1 MFAAV
6 SQLWGEG
13 KTFRWDGGWPVGLFR
28 DPAVRS
34 GIKFALAGILAFF
47 FALLFRLDKPEWAV
61 TTAFVL
67 STPKFVGA
75 IGEKTVLRIGG
86 AMAGAVLGY
95 LITASLQ
102 QNPFLFLGAM
112 GLLVSIGTAMYGGTF
127 IPYGFRQCGYT
138 ATLVATQG
146 LSNPAA
152 SWQVGLWRCE
162 EICLGIMVT
171 MVVTTTVWPRYARK
185 EFGDEVRGTLAV
197 LEKLFRGRAEAF
209 LSGGVDSLPDVLS
222 TVGNRLAKLR
232 KMIRLGCMESNAFRD
247 RHAQVDAVVAQLGV
261 LSSALSNFGRTL
273 PSKSLFRDYIETEA
287 LDLHEALAAAIGVL
301 ADAAATE
308 DSRLAR
314 IRRAEECLGKYR
326 ERLVAFR
333 LDGVGDSVSVEDSLE
348 HAGYSLSISEIFEAL
363 SRLTVLLPEVEAG
376 QAESFPMIRFE
387 KMTLPSSEWIR
398 SGIRGGLAVV
408 TGLFLLDWLK
418 PPGGELIVVGTY
430 LFTGFSLEASDRK
443 GDVGV
448 FHTLV
453 VAVFVCIAY
462 FLFLLLM
469 APLMSSYMV
478 MNLFLGALLFCTGY
492 LLEAGKLTSF
502 ATLFALLMTVI
513 LVGLNAQRPVSFEE
527 IVGPVLGLAMASILS
542 ALLRR
547 LIWPVL
553 PQDALR
559 ARMGE
564 LLALLEKT
572 AGHPDVSVPVP
583 ERAKIALSSA
593 DAIVLVDVLEKCR
606 VIPDGEA
613 ERLRVYIRWL
623 ARLGGSLMFSTGPV
637 DLPPEAG
644 TIYLEERKLL
654 LASIAG
660 QLRIQR
666 EAVEKEKPVISQCLS
681 IRDVR
686 TWTTRCRMK
695 IREAKGEVL
704 HTIAA
709 LGLLYRHEQAA
720 LSAAEASQVAAQL
733 RLADDFS
740 DHIL

>member
-1 MFAAV
+1 MFTAV
-6 SQLWGEG
+6 SQLLGEE
-13 KTFRWDGGWPVGLFR
+13 KTFRLDGRWPAGLFK

-34 GIKFALAGILAFF
+34 GIKFALSGILAFF

-102 QNPFLFLGAM
+102 QNPLLFLGAM

-152 SWQVGLWRCE
+152 SWHVGLWRCE
-162 EICLGIMVT
+162 EICLGILVT

-209 LSGGVDSLPDVLS
+209 LSGAGDFLPDVLS
-222 TVGNRLAKLR
+222 TVGIRLAKLR
-232 KMIRLGCMESNAFRD
+232 KMIRLGCMESSAFRH
-247 RHAQVDAVVAQLGV
+247 RRTQVDAVVAQLGV

-273 PSKSLFRDYIETEA
+273 PSKSRFRDYIEAEA
-287 LDLHEALAAAIGVL
+287 RALHESLAGGIGVL
-301 ADAAATE
+301 ADPAATE
-308 DSRLAR
+308 GIRRAR
-314 IRRAEECLGKYR
+314 IHHAEECLGKYR

-333 LDGVGDSVSVEDSLE
+333 LDGVGDSVSVDDSLE

-363 SRLTVLLPEVEAG
+363 SRLEVLLPEVEAG
-376 QAESFPMIRFE
+376 QTESFPMIRFE
-387 KMTLPSSEWIR
+387 KMTLPSPGWIK

-408 TGLFLLDWLK
+408 AGLFLLDWLK

-448 FHTLV
+448 FQTLV
-453 VAVFVCIAY
+453 ASVVICIAY
-462 FLFLLLM
+462 FFFLLLM
-469 APLMSSYMV
+469 APLMSSYSV
-478 MNLFLGALLFCTGY
+478 MNLFLGVMLFCTGY
-492 LLEAGKLTSF
+492 LLEAGKLGSF
-502 ATLFALLMTVI
+502 GTLFALLMTVI
-513 LVGLNAQRPVSFEE
+513 LVGLNAQKSVGFEA
-527 IVGPVLGLAMASILS
+527 IVGPVLGLAMASVLS

-559 ARMGE
+559 ARLGE
-564 LLALLEKT
+564 LLGLLEKT
-572 AGHPDVSVPVP
+572 ARHPEVSVPVP

-593 DAIVLVDVLEKCR
+593 DAIVLVDVLEECR
-606 VIPDGEA
+606 VVQEGEA
-613 ERLRVYIRWL
+613 ERLRSYIRWL

-637 DLPPEAG
+637 DLPPEALA
-644 TIYLEERKLL
+644 IYVEERKLL
-654 LASIAG
+654 LASIAD
-660 QLRIQR
+660 QLRVQR
-666 EAVEKEKPVISQCLS
+666 NAVEKQAAIPRGTE

-686 TWTTRCRMK
+686 TWTTRCRMM
-695 IREAKGEVL
+695 IRQAKGEVL
-704 HTIAA
+704 RTIAA

-720 LSAAEASQVAAQL
+720 LSAAAASRMASQL
-733 RLADDFS
+733 HPADDFS